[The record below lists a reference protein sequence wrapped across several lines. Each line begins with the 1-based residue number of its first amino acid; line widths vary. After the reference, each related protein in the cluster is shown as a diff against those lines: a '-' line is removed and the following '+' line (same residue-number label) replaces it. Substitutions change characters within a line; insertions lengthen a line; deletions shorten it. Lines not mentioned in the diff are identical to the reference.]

1 MESINQHCISGYIGG
16 YLKVPGMELSEVPYI
31 NRFESGSQLVLLS
44 IGSNQSRKSGDKW
57 IKETI
62 WRKVEFWGNDAAF
75 LGEYSQKGQF
85 IVIGYEE
92 YPNSWTDKT
101 TGEVRYGIKLR
112 ATNFSLPKM
121 TVSPTTTTTTEVDYD
136 PEAAPAPTPAP
147 APKSKKSKS
156 TTTPESNG
164 HADPDLSEI
173 PY

>member
-1 MESINQHCISGYIGG
+1 MEAINQHVISGYIGG
-16 YLKVPGMELSEVPYI
+16 YLKVPGMELLESPYI

-44 IGSNQSRKSGDKW
+44 VGSNQSRKSGDKW

-75 LGEYSQKGQF
+75 LGEYSQKSQF
-85 IVIGYEE
+85 IVVGYEE
-92 YPNSWTDKT
+92 YPNSWTDKKS
-101 TGEVRYGIKLR
+101 GEVRYGIKLR

-121 TVSPTTTTTTEVDYD
+121 TVSPTNTATEVDYD
-136 PEAAPAPTPAP
+136 SDPISTPAP

-156 TTTPESNG
+156 TTTPVESNG
-164 HADPDLSEI
+164 HADNLSEI